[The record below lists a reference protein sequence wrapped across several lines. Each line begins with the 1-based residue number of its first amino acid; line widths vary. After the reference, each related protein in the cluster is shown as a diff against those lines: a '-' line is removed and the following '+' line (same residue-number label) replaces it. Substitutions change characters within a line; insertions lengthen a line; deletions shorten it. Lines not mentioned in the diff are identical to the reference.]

1 MASIIPYTAKLFRW
15 EGGFTDDPTDRG
27 GATNLGITLSTWRKA
42 GYDKDGDGDIDRED
56 IMLLTADDAM
66 TVLKKCYWDRWRA
79 DEIISQELAEILVD
93 WTWCSGKWGI
103 VIPQRMLGV
112 KADGIVGPVTIQ
124 KVNSVDADRFR
135 MQVYHARV
143 AFILD
148 IIANDP
154 SQKRFERGWLN
165 RLDDYL

>member
-1 MASIIPYTAKLFRW
+1 MQNYAY
-15 EGGFTDDPTDRG
+15 
-27 GATNLGITLSTWRKA
+27 RKE
-42 GYDKDGDGDIDRED
+42 YQSLT
-56 IMLLTADDAM
+56 ML
-66 TVLKKCYWDRWRA
+66 KNYYWDRWRA
-79 DEIISQELAEILVD
+79 EEILNQELAEILVD

-112 KADGIVGPVTIQ
+112 NADGIVGPVTVQ
-124 KVNSVDADRFR
+124 KVNSVDSDRFR

-143 AFILD
+143 AFILN

-165 RLDDYL
+165 RLNDYL